1 MDPMGP
7 DDTPRDQLRA
17 VLDATRDAKLER
29 ALELSLDAWRA
40 MRHERLATL
49 VQDIS
54 DALREPPVERQGHRN
69 LQAAFDARATQNR
82 AADVGPLL
90 HFVADHCRTSPG
102 IFILAVGLARSRPA
116 DPRISAALVR
126 FMEHPP
132 FRSKKG
138 SSGFAELL
146 GALEQIGDPRGAAA
160 VIGLSRQYRG
170 KRNVLPW
177 LGRRGMPLLHASA
190 DRMAELPPAPELPQ
204 WAAEL
209 CDRIDEALQ
218 VLAHR
223 GQRAEQTAEEILAR
237 IYAEPEDTALRL
249 VLADLLQEQG
259 DPRGEFIALQC
270 ARAEDA
276 TPSRQ
281 ERALLKA
288 HERLW
293 LGELDPVILRG
304 GVVYRRGF
312 LAACRYRNEQM
323 DINRVGHP
331 AWATVE
337 ELDVGAHFFVSGASN
352 LLLHPVMRALRVV
365 RGLHTDDLKQ
375 VQRHEAALPWT
386 TLGLARL
393 HVPLRSYEAFVQ
405 GGSLPSLTT
414 LDLGAL
420 GPVTDPTLT
429 WLFGS
434 PLGQRLTTLRIPRL
448 PADWAS
454 ALRLT
459 SQLAPGL
466 QQLEI
471 LAPYQATPEGHH
483 GWLATFTRGPRG
495 LSRLHA
501 THGRLRPRAVFAG
514 LTQGLAQLP
523 ADALDAIVV
532 QLPARARGRTT
543 GGAELQRA
551 VARFR
556 HLERCELPEV

>member
-1 MDPMGP
+1 MDPMGH
-7 DDTPRDQLRA
+7 DDTPRDLLQA
-17 VLDATRDAKLER
+17 GLDAARNAKLER

-40 MRHERLATL
+40 MRHERLAAL

-54 DALREPPVERQGHRN
+54 DALREPPVERQGHPN
-69 LQAAFDARATQNR
+69 LQAAFDARATQGR

-90 HFVADHCRTSPG
+90 DFVADHCRTSPG
-102 IFILAVGLARSRPA
+102 LFTLAVGLARSRPP

-146 GALEQIGDPRGAAA
+146 GALEQIGDPRGAAV

-190 DRMAELPPAPELPQ
+190 DRLAELPPTPELPQ
-204 WAAEL
+204 WAAGL
-209 CDRIDEALQ
+209 CDQIDEALQ

-223 GQRAEQTAEEILAR
+223 GQRAEQTAEEIRAR

-270 ARAEDA
+270 ARSGGASLESGAERATHDRARAEHA

-337 ELDVGAHFFVSGASN
+337 KLDVGAHFFVSGASN

-434 PLGQRLTTLRIPRL
+434 PLGQRLTTC
-448 PADWAS
+448 AS
-454 ALRLT
+454 RGCRPT
-459 SQLAPGL
+459 
-466 QQLEI
+466 
-471 LAPYQATPEGHH
+471 
-483 GWLATFTRGPRG
+483 GPR
-495 LSRLHA
+495 
-501 THGRLRPRAVFAG
+501 
-514 LTQGLAQLP
+514 
-523 ADALDAIVV
+523 
-532 QLPARARGRTT
+532 
-543 GGAELQRA
+543 
-551 VARFR
+551 
-556 HLERCELPEV
+556 RCA